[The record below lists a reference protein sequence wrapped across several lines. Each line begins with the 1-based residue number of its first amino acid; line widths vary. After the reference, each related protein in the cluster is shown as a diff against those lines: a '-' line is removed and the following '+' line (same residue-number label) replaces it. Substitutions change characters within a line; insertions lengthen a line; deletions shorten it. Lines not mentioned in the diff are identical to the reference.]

1 MKRHDDV
8 AASLALNEFVDQT
21 LSVIYLLN
29 KKYKPYYKWSFYGL
43 RDCFI
48 LGDLQEYLKQLILL
62 PTQSQH
68 WNENINTINTN
79 DEKVV
84 IIEKICQRVVME
96 LYKQSLTQ
104 HLDDFLDN
112 HTIDM
117 MNLIHDKKIKA
128 KHIMEG

>member
-1 MKRHDDV
+1 
-8 AASLALNEFVDQT
+8 
-21 LSVIYLLN
+21 
-29 KKYKPYYKWSFYGL
+29 
-43 RDCFI
+43 
-48 LGDLQEYLKQLILL
+48 
-62 PTQSQH
+62 
-68 WNENINTINTN
+68 
-79 DEKVV
+79 
-84 IIEKICQRVVME
+84 ME